1 MMAWTAPRT
10 WVTAEVVTAALL
22 NTHVRDNLLQTAPA
36 LVTTKGDLVGGTAAN
51 TLNRLAVGTN
61 DYVLIA
67 ASGETTGLKW
77 GIDPLQD
84 KYTAKGDLLVATAAN
99 VGAAL
104 NVGANNTVLT
114 ADSGEATGLKWGVVN
129 FTLEGSNNTEVT
141 TTSTSE
147 VDLVT
152 VSSLT
157 IQVTEVFMILAGWR
171 RTTGASC
178 DASFGL
184 KINSTTVIATT
195 DNPLGHS
202 GSVNEAMSGTL
213 FWIVPSR
220 VTNYFGVGMG
230 LSVGNSGSA
239 PLKGHGF
246 QSADVPNAEITSITI
261 TAKSGSSSVTLGV
274 DEVRVYVL
282 PSS

>member
-1 MMAWTAPRT
+1 MAWTAPRT

-114 ADSGEATGLKWGVVN
+114 ADSGEATGLKWGAVN
-129 FTLEGSNNTEVT
+129 FTLEGSQNTEAT

-157 IQVTEVFMILAGWR
+157 IQLTEVFMVIAAWR
-171 RTTGASC
+171 RTTGASTT
-178 DASFGL
+178 AKFGL
-184 KINSTTVIATT
+184 KLNSTTVISAAG
-195 DNPLGHS
+195 NPLGHS
-202 GSVNEAMSGTL
+202 NNINEAMSGTL
-213 FWIVPSR
+213 LFYVPSR
-220 VTNYFGVGMG
+220 VTNYFGAGMG
-230 LSVGNSGSA
+230 LSVGNSGMA
-239 PLKGHGF
+239 PLKGVGF
-246 QSADVPNAEITSITI
+246 QAANAPNAEITDVII
-261 TAKSGSSSVTLGV
+261 TAISGSGSVTLGV

-282 PSS
+282 PS

>member
-1 MMAWTAPRT
+1 MAWTAPRT

-114 ADSGEATGLKWGVVN
+114 ADSGEATGLKWGAVN
-129 FTLEGSNNTEVT
+129 FTLEGSQNTEAT

-157 IQVTEVFMILAGWR
+157 IQLTEVFMVIAAWR
-171 RTTGASC
+171 RTTGASTT
-178 DASFGL
+178 AKFGL
-184 KINSTTVIATT
+184 KLNSTTVISAAG
-195 DNPLGHS
+195 NPLGHS
-202 GSVNEAMSGTL
+202 NNINEAMSGTL
-213 FWIVPSR
+213 LFYVPSR
-220 VTNYFGVGMG
+220 VTNYFGAGMG
-230 LSVGNSGSA
+230 LSVGNSGMA
-239 PLKGHGF
+239 PLKGVGF
-246 QSADVPNAEITSITI
+246 QAANAPNAEITDVII
-261 TAKSGSSSVTLGV
+261 TAISGSASVTLGV

-282 PSS
+282 PS

>member
-1 MMAWTAPRT
+1 MAWTAPRT

-84 KYTAKGDLLVATAAN
+84 KFTAKGDLLVATAAN

-129 FTLEGSNNTEVT
+129 FTLEGSQNTEAT

-147 VDLVT
+147 TDLIT
-152 VSSLT
+152 VGSLT
-157 IQVTEVFMILAGWR
+157 IQLTEVFMVIAAWR

-178 DASFGL
+178 SAQFGL
-184 KINSTTVIATT
+184 KLNSTTVISAAG
-195 DNPLGHS
+195 NPLGHT

-213 FWIVPSR
+213 LFYVPSR
-220 VTNYFGVGMG
+220 VTNYFGAGMG
-230 LSVGNSGSA
+230 LSVGNSGNA
-239 PLKGHGF
+239 PLRGVGF
-246 QSADVPNAEITSITI
+246 QAANAPNAEITDVII
-261 TAKSGSSSVTLGV
+261 TAISGSGSVTLAV

-282 PSS
+282 PS